1 MYYTALL
8 LAVLVSL
15 TSSIQVIQ
23 ETKSPVNRTLEQS
36 CPPGMFLFGSL
47 QHNLLDVIGAPV
59 GNWFDKLSPKEQ
71 ANKMRVTRC
80 TKLLINC
87 ALRTVWIG
95 ILYCCPTVSKEE
107 MFMNVE
113 GNLNAEH
120 LELIVEQEVFYL
132 QGCLDHD
139 QNLATRGRLA
149 VFREPYRKADAQQ
162 CQTMFEFSAQRKLE
176 YQAMRSVAL
185 VVLLGS
191 IGICCVFLVMKDCIH
206 YGLESRPR
214 IIVIKVDWLK

>member
-1 MYYTALL
+1 MQDKVLL
-8 LAVLVSL
+8 LAVFIPL

-59 GNWFDKLSPKEQ
+59 ESWFDKLSPKEQ
-71 ANKMRVTRC
+71 ANRMRVTRC

-87 ALRTVWIG
+87 ALRTIWIG
-95 ILYCCPTVSKEE
+95 LLYCCQSVSTDE
-107 MFMNVE
+107 MYMNVQS
-113 GNLNAEH
+113 NLNAEH
-120 LELIVEQEVFYL
+120 LELIVEQDVFYL

-139 QNLATRGRLA
+139 LKLSTRGRMA

-162 CQTMFEFSAQRKLE
+162 CQTMFEFSVQRKVE

-191 IGICCVFLVMKDCIH
+191 VGICCVFLILSDCIH

-214 IIVIKVDWLK
+214 IIIIKLDWLK